1 MWQSSRSVSCQP
13 EGWVQSPVPLGG
25 AASGGSVAWALGIG
39 DVRALFRQLGGPRP
53 ELKLGRWK
61 GSRGCMHRLSDPSA

>member
-1 MWQSSRSVSCQP
+1 M
-13 EGWVQSPVPLGG
+13 PLGG

-61 GSRGCMHRLSDPSA
+61 GSRGCMQRLSDPSA